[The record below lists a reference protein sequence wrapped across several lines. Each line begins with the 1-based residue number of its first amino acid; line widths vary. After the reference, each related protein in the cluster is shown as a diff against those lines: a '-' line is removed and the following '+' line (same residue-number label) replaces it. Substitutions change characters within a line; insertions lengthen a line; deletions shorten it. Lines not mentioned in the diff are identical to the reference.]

1 MTDPRPDAEG
11 EAARLRRRA
20 ERERRARAAAE
31 SIAERATTA
40 LYDALDDLKAAEGRA
55 RLVAETAA
63 RLLDGGLD
71 MDATL
76 RIVADAA
83 RRALDATRATCYVH
97 SEDGGC
103 IVGVF
108 STETDPRRLAFL
120 TSAIGR
126 PRAEVPVWRAYGG
139 ATVVIPDMS
148 AAERLPPEVRQGIGA
163 GAMLGV
169 WLEHSSVAAVDADAA
184 VLGSLFVTWD
194 APRALSRNDEMLVRS
209 LAGVASLAVA
219 NARLHAAT
227 LESLAAAERRAA
239 LDPLTE
245 LANHRTFHDH
255 LAAEVARAERHGRAL
270 ALVLFDL
277 DRFKAVND
285 LHGHQAGDEVL
296 AEVASV
302 LRREARAGD
311 LVARVGGE
319 EFAWIMPEAD
329 GLDAW
334 QAAERA
340 RGVIAST
347 TFPVV
352 GAMSVSAGV
361 CELSQAADA
370 SDLFRLADGALYW
383 AKHHGRDVVFHYS
396 PDVVRALSA
405 EDQAV
410 RLRRQQ
416 SLQSIRML
424 ARAVDAKDSFTSRH
438 SERVAAL
445 AAHLAA
451 RLGWD
456 EEQADRLRDA
466 GLVHD
471 VGKLAISD
479 AILLK
484 AGPLTPEEYEG
495 LKAHAVLGAEIVS
508 EVFADDQ
515 VAWVR
520 GHHERWDGRGYPDGL
535 AGMDLSEGAA
545 ILALADA
552 WDAMTSARPYRA
564 AGSAED
570 ALAECARESGAQFA
584 PWAVDALIAVL
595 DEPVSRAQAH
605 GRLVSAA

>member
-1 MTDPRPDAEG
+1 MSDPRAAERG
-11 EAARLRRRA
+11 ELARLRRRA
-20 ERERRARAAAE
+20 ERERRARVEAE
-31 SIAERATTA
+31 SIAERATTELFA
-40 LYDALDDLKAAEGRA
+40 TLDDLRAAEGRS
-55 RLVAETAA
+55 RIVAETAA

-97 SEDGGC
+97 TPDGGS
-103 IVGVF
+103 VAGVY
-108 STETDPRRLAFL
+108 STEDDPRRLAFL
-120 TSAIGR
+120 TSGIGR
-126 PRAEVPVWRAYGG
+126 PLAEVPVWRLFAGT
-139 ATVVIPDMS
+139 TVVVPDV
-148 AAERLPPEVRQGIGA
+148 AGAVDLPEGVRRRIGA

-169 WLEHSSVAAVDADAA
+169 WLEHSSVAAVDAAAA
-184 VLGSLFVTWD
+184 VLGSLFIAWD
-194 APRALSRNDEMLVRS
+194 APRELSRNDELLARS

-219 NARLHAAT
+219 NARLHATT
-227 LESLAAAERRAA
+227 LVSLADAERRAA

-245 LANHRTFHDH
+245 LANHRAFHGH
-255 LAAEVARAERHGRAL
+255 LAAEAARAERHGRAL
-270 ALVLFDL
+270 SLVLFDL
-277 DRFKAVND
+277 DRFRAVND
-285 LHGHQAGDEVL
+285 VHGHQVGDEVL
-296 AEVASV
+296 AGVARL
-302 LRREARAGD
+302 LRREARPGD

-340 RGVIAST
+340 REVVART
-347 TFPVV
+347 AFPTV
-352 GAMSVSAGV
+352 GRLTMSAGV
-361 CELSQAADA
+361 CDLSRAADA
-370 SDLFRLADGALYW
+370 ADLFRLADGALYW
-383 AKHHGRDVVFHYS
+383 AKNHGRDVVFHYS

-405 EDQAV
+405 EDQAA

-416 SLQSIRML
+416 ALQSIRML

-445 AAHLAA
+445 AALLAE

-456 EEQADRLRDA
+456 EERADRLREA

-484 AGPLTPEEYEG
+484 AGPLTSREYED
-495 LKAHAVLGAEIVS
+495 LKTHAALGAEIVS
-508 EVFADDQ
+508 EVFAEDQ

-520 GHHERWDGRGYPDGL
+520 GHHERWDGLGYPDGL
-535 AGMDLSEGAA
+535 AGGTLSDGAA

-564 AGSAED
+564 AGTMED
-570 ALAECARESGAQFA
+570 ALAECIRESGAQFA
-584 PWAVDALIAVL
+584 PWAVDALVALWGAGGLQAAPPRGVAV
-595 DEPVSRAQAH
+595 R
-605 GRLVSAA
+605 G